1 MGIFGKWLGGGLG
14 FAVGGPIGGLLG
26 FLVGSMI
33 DSTTVHTSTYTA
45 GTGRTSQGDF
55 GMSLLVL
62 VAAVMKADGK
72 VVKSELDYVKQFFV
86 RQFGQE
92 SAKQALLMLK
102 DILKQLVVSMIDST
116 TVHTTTYT
124 AGTARTSQGD
134 FGMSLLVL
142 VAAVMKADGKVVKSE
157 LDYVKQFFV
166 SQFGQE
172 SAKQALLMLKDIL
185 KQDIPVRDVCLQIKG
200 NMDYSSRLQL
210 LHLLFNLSLADSVIH
225 PSEIQIIESI
235 SSYLGV
241 NSNDFLSIRNMFIPE
256 TDSSYKILEID
267 PSSSNEE
274 VKKAYRRMAM
284 KYHPDK
290 VSHLG
295 DDIRKSADDKFAMV
309 NEAYEKIKR
318 ERNIN

>member
-14 FAVGGPIGGLLG
+14 FVMGGPMGGLLG

-33 DSTTVHTSTYTA
+33 DSTTGQSSTYTSGA
-45 GTGRTSQGDF
+45 VRTTQGDF

-102 DILKQLVVSMIDST
+102 DILKQ
-116 TVHTTTYT
+116 
-124 AGTARTSQGD
+124 
-134 FGMSLLVL
+134 
-142 VAAVMKADGKVVKSE
+142 E
-157 LDYVKQFFV
+157 
-166 SQFGQE
+166 
-172 SAKQALLMLKDIL
+172 
-185 KQDIPVRDVCLQIKG
+185 IPVRDVCLQIRG

-210 LHLLFNLSLADSVIH
+210 LHLLFNVSLADTIIH
-225 PSEIQIIESI
+225 HSEIEILDKI
-235 SSYLGV
+235 STYLGV
-241 NSNDFLSIRNMFIPE
+241 ASSDFLSIKNMFIPE
-256 TDSSYKILEID
+256 TDSSYKILEIE
-267 PSSSNEE
+267 PSSSNDD

-295 DDIRKSADDKFAMV
+295 DDFRKTADEKFKKV
-309 NEAYEKIKR
+309 NEAYDKIKK
-318 ERNIN
+318 ERNII

>member
-14 FAVGGPIGGLLG
+14 FVMGGPIGGLLG

-33 DSTTVHTSTYTA
+33 DGTTVHTSTYTSGA
-45 GTGRTSQGDF
+45 VRTSQGDF

-102 DILKQLVVSMIDST
+102 DILKQN
-116 TVHTTTYT
+116 
-124 AGTARTSQGD
+124 
-134 FGMSLLVL
+134 
-142 VAAVMKADGKVVKSE
+142 
-157 LDYVKQFFV
+157 
-166 SQFGQE
+166 
-172 SAKQALLMLKDIL
+172 
-185 KQDIPVRDVCLQIKG
+185 IPVRDVCLQIKG

-210 LHLLFNLSLADSVIH
+210 LHLLFNVSLADTIIDS
-225 PSEIQIIESI
+225 SEIAIIEKI

-241 NSNDFLSIRNMFIPE
+241 ASSDFLSIRNMFIPE
-256 TDSSYKILEID
+256 TDSSYKILEIEG
-267 PSSSNEE
+267 SSSNDE

-295 DDIRKSADDKFAMV
+295 DDVRKSADEKFARV
-309 NEAYEKIKR
+309 NEAYEKIKK
-318 ERNIN
+318 ERNMN

>member
-14 FAVGGPIGGLLG
+14 FVMGGPIGGLLG

-33 DSTTVHTSTYTA
+33 DGTTVHSSTYS
-45 GTGRTSQGDF
+45 GGSVGTSQGDF

-72 VVKSELDYVKQFFV
+72 IVKSELDFVKQFFI

-92 SAKQALLMLK
+92 SAKQALVMLK
-102 DILKQLVVSMIDST
+102 DILKQ
-116 TVHTTTYT
+116 
-124 AGTARTSQGD
+124 
-134 FGMSLLVL
+134 
-142 VAAVMKADGKVVKSE
+142 E
-157 LDYVKQFFV
+157 
-166 SQFGQE
+166 
-172 SAKQALLMLKDIL
+172 
-185 KQDIPVRDVCLQIKG
+185 IPVRDVCLQIKG

-225 PSEIQIIESI
+225 ASEIAVIEKI
-235 SSYLGV
+235 SAFMGV
-241 NSNDFLSIRNMFIPE
+241 TSNDFLSIKNMFIPE

-267 PSSSNEE
+267 QSSSNEE

-290 VSHLG
+290 VGHLG
-295 DDIRKSADDKFAMV
+295 DEIRKSANEKFTRV

-318 ERNIN
+318 ERNMV

>member
-1 MGIFGKWLGGGLG
+1 
-14 FAVGGPIGGLLG
+14 LG
-26 FLVGSMI
+26 FLVGSVI
-33 DSTTVHTSTYTA
+33 DSTTVQTSTYTA
-45 GTGRTSQGDF
+45 GTARTNQGDF

-72 VVKSELDYVKQFFV
+72 IVKSELDYVKQFFV

-102 DILKQLVVSMIDST
+102 DILKQ
-116 TVHTTTYT
+116 
-124 AGTARTSQGD
+124 
-134 FGMSLLVL
+134 
-142 VAAVMKADGKVVKSE
+142 E
-157 LDYVKQFFV
+157 
-166 SQFGQE
+166 
-172 SAKQALLMLKDIL
+172 
-185 KQDIPVRDVCLQIKG
+185 IPVRDVCLQIKG

-210 LHLLFNLSLADSVIH
+210 LHLLFNVSLADTTIH
-225 PSEIQIIESI
+225 TSEIQIIEKI
-235 SSYLGV
+235 ATYLGV
-241 NSNDFLSIRNMFIPE
+241 ASGDFLSIKNMFIPE

-295 DDIRKSADDKFAMV
+295 EEFRKTADEKFKKV
-309 NEAYEKIKR
+309 NESYEKI
-318 ERNIN
+318 

>member
-14 FAVGGPIGGLLG
+14 FAMGGPIGGLLG

-33 DSTTVHTSTYTA
+33 DGSTVHTSTYTTA
-45 GTGRTSQGDF
+45 TTRSSQGDF

-92 SAKQALLMLK
+92 SARHALLTLK
-102 DILKQLVVSMIDST
+102 DILKQ
-116 TVHTTTYT
+116 
-124 AGTARTSQGD
+124 
-134 FGMSLLVL
+134 
-142 VAAVMKADGKVVKSE
+142 E
-157 LDYVKQFFV
+157 
-166 SQFGQE
+166 
-172 SAKQALLMLKDIL
+172 
-185 KQDIPVRDVCLQIKG
+185 IPVRDVCLQIKV

-210 LHLLFNLSLADSVIH
+210 LHLLFNISLADTVIT
-225 PSEIQIIESI
+225 PSEIQIIEKI
-235 SSYLGV
+235 ASYLGV
-241 NSNDFLSIRNMFIPE
+241 ASGDFLSIKNMFIPE

-267 PSSSNEE
+267 PSSTNEE

-295 DDIRKSADDKFAMV
+295 DDIRKSADDKFTMV
-309 NEAYEKIKR
+309 NEAYEKIKK
-318 ERNIN
+318 ERSMN

>member
-1 MGIFGKWLGGGLG
+1 MGFFGKWLGGGLG
-14 FAVGGPIGGLLG
+14 FVMGGPIGGLLG

-33 DSTTVHTSTYTA
+33 DSTTVRTSTYTA
-45 GTGRTSQGDF
+45 GTVRTSQGDF

-102 DILKQLVVSMIDST
+102 DI
-116 TVHTTTYT
+116 
-124 AGTARTSQGD
+124 
-134 FGMSLLVL
+134 
-142 VAAVMKADGKVVKSE
+142 
-157 LDYVKQFFV
+157 VKQ
-166 SQFGQE
+166 E
-172 SAKQALLMLKDIL
+172 
-185 KQDIPVRDVCLQIKG
+185 IPVREVCLQIRG

-210 LHLLFNLSLADSVIH
+210 LHLLFNISLADSTIH
-225 PSEIQIIESI
+225 PSEIEIIEKI
-235 SSYLGV
+235 SGYLGV
-241 NSNDFLSIRNMFIPE
+241 ASDDFLSIKNMFIPE
-256 TDSSYKILEID
+256 TNSSFKILEIE
-267 PSSSNEE
+267 PSCSNDD

-295 DDIRKSADDKFAMV
+295 EDFRKTADEKFKKV
-309 NEAYEKIKR
+309 NEAYDKIKK
-318 ERNIN
+318 ERNMN